1 MYSPSLLPGPEEDE
15 EEAEL
20 VGEAAAFGFGSAA
33 LQPVD
38 SGELKCLLLQAFLL
52 ALPVMGGDP
61 LPARDPSPV
70 LAAELLRL
78 AGKQQGGNASPA
90 PSPQLKQLCISVL
103 LNLSQRGQQLAARQ
117 ELQHPQ
123 QQQKQRLRT
132 SKGIMP
138 HVFIAIA
145 SSRLL
150 YLLSGSSSTAHHG
163 EASAILRLVADY
175 LEAAQSPSVVAPAS
189 RHLTPALQAVLGV
202 VQSGGSNAAE
212 WRAMH
217 WQLFHAA
224 LRTLAPLYTMCSEG
238 GAGRALLSLL
248 LGDRQTA
255 AMVTGA
261 AEYVLLHP
269 LPESRFCYGGQ
280 LVPLQRDMLQS
291 LAALIG
297 MIGRLPAL
305 PSPSPTHVR
314 DAPGDGASRAMGLLR
329 ISSTASGPSATARS
343 GGEEGSGD
351 PGHDVLLGK
360 RPGNG
365 ARKVRAGGNQGMD
378 LG

>member
-1 MYSPSLLPGPEEDE
+1 MLLPGPEEDE

-20 VGEAAAFGFGSAA
+20 VGEATAFGFGSAA

-38 SGELKCLLLQAFLL
+38 SGELKCLLLQALL
-52 ALPVMGGDP
+52 LTLPVMAGDP

-78 AGKQQGGNASPA
+78 AGKQQGGSATPA
-90 PSPQLKQLCISVL
+90 PPPQLKQLCISAL
-103 LNLSQRGQQLAARQ
+103 LNLSPARQ

-123 QQQKQRLRT
+123 QQQTQRLRT
-132 SKGIMP
+132 SKGVMP

-150 YLLSGSSSTAHHG
+150 YLLSGSGSSTTHHG

-189 RHLTPALQAVLGV
+189 RHFTPALQAVLGV

-224 LRTLAPLYTMCSEG
+224 LRTLAPLYTMCSG
-238 GAGRALLSLL
+238 GDAGRALLALL

-269 LPESRFCYGGQ
+269 PPERRFCYGGQ
-280 LVPLQRDMLQS
+280 LVPLQRDMLQC

-305 PSPSPTHVR
+305 PSPSPTHAQ
-314 DAPGDGASRAMGLLR
+314 DPPGDGASRAISLLR

-360 RPGNG
+360 TPESG
-365 ARKVRAGGNQGMD
+365 ARKVRAGGTQGMGSGI
-378 LG
+378 LTV